1 MAVEMKI
8 GRVGAFALVVVCGMS
23 AVAGAQTPSGYARV
37 QAPGNYEDAYAR
49 YLAAARRTAET
60 ARPLWMIDLT
70 SDVSAR
76 RVNDLVTIR
85 VMEAV
90 SATGTADSNLGKT
103 GNASVSLP
111 GGKVADWFAK
121 ALPAST
127 ETGFNGTGGTSR
139 TTAFTATMTARVT
152 EVLPNGDMVIEGVR
166 EIGINGD
173 NTIVV
178 ITGVVRPVDIQPGN
192 VIPSGMVGQL
202 RIRSLSAGLI
212 KDSLTP
218 GWLVRALNKVF

>member
-1 MAVEMKI
+1 MAANKSV
-8 GRVGAFALVVVCGMS
+8 ALAGLWTI
-23 AVAGAQTPSGYARV
+23 AWLAGASVASAQAPSNYARV
-37 QAPGNYEDAYAR
+37 QGPGNYEDAYAR
-49 YLAAARRTAET
+49 YLAAARRTSENPK
-60 ARPLWMIDLT
+60 PLWMVDLT

-76 RVNDLVTIR
+76 RVNDLVTVR
-85 VMEAV
+85 VMETL
-90 SATGTADSNLGKT
+90 SASGSADSNLGKT

-139 TTAFTATMTARVT
+139 TTAFSAMMTVRVT
-152 EVLPNGDMVIEGVR
+152 EVLPNGDMVVEGVR

-173 NTIVV
+173 NAIVV
-178 ITGVVRPVDIQPGN
+178 LTGVIRAVDIQPGN
-192 VIPSGMVGQL
+192 VIPSSMVGQL